1 MTTKL
6 SRILVKEWFSLTQVH
21 LYALEYPGST
31 ATFGLP
37 YCTVHP
43 EQKLKISICK
53 HDIPFR
59 QSAVLPLVPP
69 SSVRFPLI
77 TATCVF
83 WQPVPQVTYDLGSY
97 TKCSPS
103 RSSLRVIAMKIL
115 IFRPRFY
122 M

>member
-1 MTTKL
+1 M
-6 SRILVKEWFSLTQVH
+6 
-21 LYALEYPGST
+21 
-31 ATFGLP
+31 
-37 YCTVHP
+37 VHP
-43 EQKLKISICK
+43 EQKLTISICK

-103 RSSLRVIAMKIL
+103 RSSLRVIAMKRL